1 MSRVRRSCLSFF
13 ARPAVLSA
21 ILSIVTVIGLTSTLA
36 SHAIAE
42 SFYKGKQVRILIA
55 SGAGGGYDAYGRAV
69 ARHIG
74 HHLPGE
80 PSTIAQNMDGAGG
93 LVAMNYTYNKAE
105 KDGTVLLAT
114 YNSLTL
120 QPLFDTRGTY
130 YDPRKFNWIGSV
142 SSQQNICVTWYTNPV
157 RTLDQAGD
165 REVIVASTGAS
176 SDSST
181 TPKILNAL
189 AGTKFKVILGYGTSE
204 SRLAVER
211 GEVDGVCGLSWS
223 TLKASN
229 PEWLEGKKV
238 NILTQMGLRKHPDM
252 PDVPL
257 VTEFVKDPNDQQV
270 LTLLLMRSGMGRP
283 FVAPPGVPADRLSML
298 RDAFMATMKDEAFLA
313 DATKMKLE
321 VDPMGPEEMEKLI
334 KSAYDSPRSI
344 VERAGKLIAY

>member
-1 MSRVRRSCLSFF
+1 MYRVRRSRFSRSATC
-13 ARPAVLSA
+13 A
-21 ILSIVTVIGLTSTLA
+21 ILSLATITGLSA
-36 SHAIAE
+36 AAHHATAAD
-42 SFYKGKQVRILIA
+42 FYKGKQVRVLIA

-74 HHLPGE
+74 DHLPGE

-105 KDGTVLLAT
+105 KDGTVILAT

-120 QPLFDTRGTY
+120 QPLFDSRGTH
-130 YDPRKFNWIGSV
+130 YDPQKFNWIGSV
-142 SSQQNICVTWYTNPV
+142 SSQQNICVTWHTSPIH
-157 RTLDQAGD
+157 TLDQAGE

-229 PEWLEGKKV
+229 PEWLADKKI
-238 NILTQMGLRKHPDM
+238 NILTQMGLHKHPDL

-257 VTEFVKDPNDQQV
+257 VMDYVKDPSDQQV

-283 FVAPPGVPADRLSML
+283 FVAPPGVPADRLTML
-298 RDAFMATMKDEAFLA
+298 RDAFMATMADKGFLS
-313 DATKMKLE
+313 DAEKMKLE

-334 KSAYDSPRSI
+334 KSAYASPKPVI
-344 VERAGKLIAY
+344 ERAGKLIAY

>member
-1 MSRVRRSCLSFF
+1 MSRVCRSRVLSFIHPDTHTIL
-13 ARPAVLSA
+13 ALALIAGLS
-21 ILSIVTVIGLTSTLA
+21 STLVNRA
-36 SHAIAE
+36 TAE
-42 SFYKGKQVRILIA
+42 SFYKGKQVRVVIA

-105 KDGTVLLAT
+105 KDGTVMLAT

-120 QPLFDTRGTY
+120 QPLFDARGTH
-130 YDPRKFNWIGSV
+130 YDPRQFNWIGSV
-142 SSQQNICVTWYTNPV
+142 SSQQNICVTWHTSPV
-157 RTLDQAGD
+157 HTLDQAGE

-229 PEWLEGKKV
+229 PDWLDGKKL
-238 NILTQMGLRKHPDM
+238 NILTQMGLHKHPDM

-257 VTEFVKDPNDQQV
+257 VTEFVKDPGDQQV

-283 FVAPPGVPADRLSML
+283 FVAPPGVPADRLTLL
-298 RDAFMATMKDEAFLA
+298 RDAFMATMKDHAFIA

-321 VDPMGPEEMEKLI
+321 VDPMGPEEMAKLI
-334 KSAYDSPRSI
+334 KSAYDSPQSI
-344 VERAGKLIAY
+344 VESAGKLIAY